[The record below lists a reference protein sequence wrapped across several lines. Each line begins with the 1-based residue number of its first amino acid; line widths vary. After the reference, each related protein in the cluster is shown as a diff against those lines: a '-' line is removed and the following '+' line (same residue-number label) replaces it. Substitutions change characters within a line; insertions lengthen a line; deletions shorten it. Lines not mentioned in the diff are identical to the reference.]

1 MTEMRNLLLLFLLM
15 TSPILAEGLKVGDT
29 VPDFTL
35 INQNG
40 ESVSLKKFRGKVVL
54 VTFLYT
60 TCPFPEKCPTISK
73 KLGQTRKLIE
83 SVTEGTDKL
92 QVISIT
98 IDPEHDTP
106 EALKAYSRGMDRDV
120 ANWTFLTGPPA
131 TVAKVAS
138 QFGVLYWDEKG
149 VLEHNMRTAVI
160 GQDGKLEILLQGSD
174 WKAGQLAA
182 ELKALVK

>member
-1 MTEMRNLLLLFLLM
+1 
-15 TSPILAEGLKVGDT
+15 
-29 VPDFTL
+29 
-35 INQNG
+35 
-40 ESVSLKKFRGKVVL
+40 
-54 VTFLYT
+54 
-60 TCPFPEKCPTISK
+60 
-73 KLGQTRKLIE
+73 
-83 SVTEGTDKL
+83 
-92 QVISIT
+92 
-98 IDPEHDTP
+98 
-106 EALKAYSRGMDRDV
+106 MDRDV

>member
-1 MTEMRNLLLLFLLM
+1 MRTVLLLMLLM
-15 TSPILAEGLKVGDT
+15 MAPVLAESLQVGDT
-29 VPDFTL
+29 VPDFSL
-35 INQNG
+35 VNQNG
-40 ESVSLKKFRGKVVL
+40 EKVSLQQYRGKVVL

-73 KLGQTRKLIE
+73 KLGQTRSVIE
-83 SVTEGTDKL
+83 KVTQGSDEL

-106 EALKAYSRGMDRDV
+106 ERLKAYSQGMDRNV
-120 ANWTFLTGPPA
+120 SNWTFLTGAPA

-138 QFGVLYWDEKG
+138 LFGVLYWDEKG

-160 GQDGKLEILLQGSD
+160 GKDGKLEILLTGSD
-174 WKAGQLAA
+174 WKPGQLAA
-182 ELKALVK
+182 QLKALLQ